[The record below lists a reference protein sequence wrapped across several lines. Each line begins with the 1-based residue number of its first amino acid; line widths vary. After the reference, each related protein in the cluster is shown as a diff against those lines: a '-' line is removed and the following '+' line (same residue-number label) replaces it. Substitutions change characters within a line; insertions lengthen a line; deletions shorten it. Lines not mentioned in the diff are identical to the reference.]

1 MGTIFVNTCAATGGT
16 GRDVCP
22 QDCCLPTRFATL
34 DDLSI
39 KPGIPSVFPAEILR

>member
-1 MGTIFVNTCAATGGT
+1 MGTIFANTCAAAGGMD
-16 GRDVCP
+16 RVVCP

-39 KPGIPSVFPAEILR
+39 KSGIPSVFPAEILR